1 MWIGTLNNPEIVF
14 AEEYLEAWKAKPDCA
29 FVTGQYEKG
38 ENGTEHVQFFLHFTK
53 QKRLTWLKG
62 HDPRAHFEPVKKDN
76 GAAEYCNKEATRI
89 AGPWTFGIRPARRDK
104 AGDLQRRNQELAQ
117 MGVVAAVNAGLIR
130 IQDIWQVHR
139 ALGTFHLLSQQPYEH
154 PTTRGEWYYGVS
166 GSGKSHSA
174 RTLVQGETLFLK
186 S

>member
-14 AEEYLEAWKAKPDCA
+14 SEEYLEAWKAKPDCA

-38 ENGTEHVQFFLHFTK
+38 ENGTEHVQFFLHFSRP
-53 QKRLTWLKG
+53 KRLTWLKN

-104 AGDLQRRNQELAQ
+104 AGDLARRN
-117 MGVVAAVNAGLIR
+117 
-130 IQDIWQVHR
+130 
-139 ALGTFHLLSQQPYEH
+139 
-154 PTTRGEWYYGVS
+154 
-166 GSGKSHSA
+166 
-174 RTLVQGETLFLK
+174 
-186 S
+186 